1 MQVWRLARSVYPALD
16 GEGAR
21 RYGGR
26 WNAPGTPVVYTAESL
41 SLSAL
46 ELLVHLNP
54 AQLPGDLMAYAI
66 DIPDE
71 LAVQCIGLEDLPD
84 GWHRRAE
91 DARLRRLGQ
100 AWADA
105 ERGPDPGA
113 PVLKVPSAVI
123 PEERNV
129 LINPR
134 HPDASE
140 VTVSRKRPFTF
151 DPRLLE

>member
-1 MQVWRLARSVYPALD
+1 MQVWRLARSVYPVMD

-26 WNAPGTPVVYTAESL
+26 WNAPGTPVVYTAGSL
-41 SLSAL
+41 SLAAL

-54 AQLPGDLMAYAI
+54 DRLPEDLMAYAI
-66 DIPDE
+66 DIPGR
-71 LAVQCIGLEDLPD
+71 LAVQRIDVEDLPD
-84 GWHRRAE
+84 GWDHRAE
-91 DARLRRLGQ
+91 DAELRRLGQ
-100 AWADA
+100 AWAGA
-105 ERGPDPGA
+105 EEAAILD
-113 PVLKVPSAVI
+113 VPSAVI

-140 VTVSRKRPFTF
+140 VTVSHERPFTF
-151 DPRLLE
+151 DPRIF

>member
-1 MQVWRLARSVYPALD
+1 MQVWRLARSIYPALD

-26 WNAPGTPVVYTAESL
+26 WNAPGTPVVYTAASL

-54 AQLPGDLMAYAI
+54 DQLPGDLMAYAI
-66 DIPDE
+66 DIPD
-71 LAVQCIGLEDLPD
+71 GLEVQRIDEEELPE
-84 GWHRRAE
+84 GWDRRAE
-91 DARLRRLGQ
+91 DAELRRLGQ
-100 AWADA
+100 AWVAGED
-105 ERGPDPGA
+105 A
-113 PVLKVPSAVI
+113 PVLDVPSAVI

-129 LINPR
+129 LVNPR

-140 VTVSRKRPFTF
+140 VTVSRERPFTF
-151 DPRLLE
+151 DPRLFA